1 MAELSDIPIR
11 KRSRQRY
18 SVEYK
23 RRLVEE
29 TLQKNTLAASVART
43 HGINANLLLRWR
55 REYEM
60 GAFGPVLQ
68 AAFVPV
74 ELSGAVEALEALG
87 AAPRPRPFAKPD
99 VSDAIEIFFGEIKLR
114 VTGRPDAYVL
124 RVALEALRS

>member
-1 MAELSDIPIR
+1 MTELSDIPIR

-18 SVEYK
+18 SLEYK

-29 TLQKNTLAASVART
+29 TLQKNTSAAAVALT
-43 HGINANLLLRWR
+43 HGVNANLLLRWR

-60 GAFGPVLQ
+60 GEFGPVSQ

-74 ELSGAVEALEALG
+74 ELSVAAQTLEA
-87 AAPRPRPFAKPD
+87 APSPRPFTKPD

-114 VTGRPDAYVL
+114 VIGRPDAYVL
-124 RVALEALRS
+124 RVTLEALRS

>member
-1 MAELSDIPIR
+1 MTELSDIPIR

-29 TLQKNTLAASVART
+29 TLQKNTSAASVALA
-43 HGINANLLLRWR
+43 HGINTNLLLRWR

-60 GAFGPVLQ
+60 GEFGPVSQ
-68 AAFVPV
+68 VAFVPV
-74 ELSGAVEALEALG
+74 ELSVAAQTLEA
-87 AAPRPRPFAKPD
+87 APSPRPFAKPE
-99 VSDAIEIFFGEIKLR
+99 VTDAIEIFFGEIKLR
-114 VTGRPDAYVL
+114 VIGRPDAYVL

>member
-18 SVEYK
+18 SLEYK

-29 TLQKNTLAASVART
+29 TLQKNTSAASVALT
-43 HGINANLLLRWR
+43 HGVNANLLLRWR

-60 GAFGPVLQ
+60 GEFGPVSQ

-74 ELSGAVEALEALG
+74 ELSVAAQTLEA
-87 AAPRPRPFAKPD
+87 APNSRPFARPE

-114 VTGRPDAYVL
+114 VIGRPDAYVL

>member
-29 TLQKNTLAASVART
+29 TLQKNTSAASVART

-60 GAFGPVLQ
+60 GEFGPVSQ

-74 ELSGAVEALEALG
+74 ELSVAAQTLEA
-87 AAPRPRPFAKPD
+87 APNPRPFAKPE
-99 VSDAIEIFFGEIKLR
+99 SDGIEILFGEIKLR
-114 VTGRPDAYVL
+114 IIGRPDAYVL

>member
-1 MAELSDIPIR
+1 MAKLSDIPIR

-29 TLQKNTLAASVART
+29 TLQKNTSAASVALT

-60 GAFGPVLQ
+60 GEFGPVSQ
-68 AAFVPV
+68 AAFIPV
-74 ELSGAVEALEALG
+74 ELSATVEALETT
-87 AAPRPRPFAKPD
+87 PSPRPFAKPE
-99 VSDAIEIFFGEIKLR
+99 VTDAIEILFGEIKLR
-114 VTGRPDAYVL
+114 VIGRPDAYVL
-124 RVALEALRS
+124 RVTLEALRS

>member
-1 MAELSDIPIR
+1 MAKLSDIPIR

-29 TLQKNTLAASVART
+29 TLQKNTSAASVALA

-60 GAFGPVLQ
+60 GEFGPVSQ

-74 ELSGAVEALEALG
+74 AQ
-87 AAPRPRPFAKPD
+87 R
-99 VSDAIEIFFGEIKLR
+99 KLTSTDQGF
-114 VTGRPDAYVL
+114 VKNGIGRTHTNL
-124 RVALEALRS
+124 HR